1 MYSIKIDY
9 NGLTFGCS
17 EAAYQAAKCANEE
30 DRILFIGISGYD
42 AKKLGQQ
49 VKLRSDWYVVQLGI
63 MEEILRIKFSKPNL
77 KKQLLN
83 TKDQFIAENNTWN
96 DTFWGIVNGYGKN
109 HLGEILMKIRE
120 DIK

>member
-1 MYSIKIDY
+1 MYLTKVEY

-17 EAAYQAAKCANEE
+17 ECAYQAAKCANEE
-30 DRILFIGISGYD
+30 DRILFIGINGYE
-42 AKKLGQQ
+42 AKKVGQK
-49 VKLRSDWYVVQLGI
+49 VKLRSDWYEIQLGV

-77 KKQLLN
+77 RESLIK
-83 TKDQFIAENNTWN
+83 TGDQFIAEANTWN

-109 HLGEILMKIRE
+109 HLGTILMKIRE